1 MYDFSIDYDST
12 DEFVSINNE
21 TCLVRPTVINLNSND
36 RHYYPFMAILHKFN
50 GSCDTLDDFS
60 SKICVLNEAEDIRL
74 NVFNMITR
82 INESKT

>member
-21 TCLVRPTVINLNSND
+21 TCLVRPTVIDLNSND

-60 SKICVLNEAEDIRL
+60 SKICVLN
-74 NVFNMITR
+74 
-82 INESKT
+82 